1 MPEHGQP
8 ITFAEYDA
16 IPETTR
22 FTELIGGVL
31 ILSPSVTDDH
41 QRTVGNILYLLHE
54 KAPDGEV
61 YPTLT
66 GVYLDDENVVEP
78 DVIWLAKDGHCKVE
92 EQYLVGAPELLVEI
106 LSPATAK
113 RDKTIKFALYERFG
127 VDEYWIVDP
136 KNRILE
142 VWILKAGHYQ
152 RFGVY
157 DPEDTFVSPV
167 LGQTIE
173 VKAIFER

>member
-1 MPEHGQP
+1 MPEHGQS

-92 EQYLVGAPELLVEI
+92 EQYLVGAPELLIEI

-136 KNRILE
+136 KNAFWKFGYSTQGIISGLACMILRILSSR
-142 VWILKAGHYQ
+142 LCLDK
-152 RFGVY
+152 R
-157 DPEDTFVSPV
+157 
-167 LGQTIE
+167 L
-173 VKAIFER
+173 R

>member
-1 MPEHGQP
+1 MERWQQPIDRGARQLERSRVGCLPTAASRRRRADAAGNAVFHGVPQHDTLARHRAGGAACKAKWGVNMPEHGQS

-92 EQYLVGAPELLVEI
+92 
-106 LSPATAK
+106 
-113 RDKTIKFALYERFG
+113 
-127 VDEYWIVDP
+127 
-136 KNRILE
+136 
-142 VWILKAGHYQ
+142 
-152 RFGVY
+152 
-157 DPEDTFVSPV
+157 
-167 LGQTIE
+167 
-173 VKAIFER
+173 

>member
-1 MPEHGQP
+1 MPEHGQR

-31 ILSPSVTDDH
+31 TLSPSVTDDH
-41 QRTVGNILYLLHE
+41 QRTAGNVLYLLHV

-61 YPTLT
+61 FPTLT

-78 DVIWLAKDGHCKVE
+78 DVIWLAKSGHCKVG
-92 EQYLVGAPELLVEI
+92 EQYLEGAPELLVEI

-113 RDKTIKFALYERFG
+113 RDKTVKFALYERFG
-127 VDEYWIVDP
+127 VDEYWIADP
-136 KNRILE
+136 KYRNIE
-142 VWILKAGHYQ
+142 VWSLVDEKYTRLGLLGEGD
-152 RFGVY
+152 RF
-157 DPEDTFVSPV
+157 ESPV
-167 LGQTIE
+167 LGQRIE
-173 VKAIFER
+173 VKDIFGV